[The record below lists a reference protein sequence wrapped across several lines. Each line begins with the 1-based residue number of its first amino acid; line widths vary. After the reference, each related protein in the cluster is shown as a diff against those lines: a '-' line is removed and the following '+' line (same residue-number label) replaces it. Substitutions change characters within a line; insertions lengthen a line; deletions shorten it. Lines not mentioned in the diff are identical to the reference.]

1 MKRTFNFL
9 ILAMAVLG
17 VQAQQYFI
25 QENFSGTWPPSGWTI
40 SAQAGNWAAVSTS
53 NAGGTAPEAR
63 LNWSPQFTGETRL
76 ITPSVDVS
84 SSGASLLVFSF
95 KHMVDNYSGNYQ
107 IGVSARTKLGP
118 WTNLWTQTV
127 SGNIAAQ
134 TRTIEITDADLLNSD
149 ELQFSLFFNGNSY
162 NINYWYIDDVS
173 LVSPADFDLA
183 ITNISVPTH
192 FMGEKAVT
200 GSVTSNGLQAINSF
214 DLNWQVDDGEVFT
227 QNFSGLNLGLFQ
239 SYQFTTNSTIDLGPG
254 TYTLHVF
261 VSNING
267 EEEDDVAEND
277 HASKLIHIPHQEI
290 QRLPLFE
297 SFTSSTCA
305 PCATFNLGTF
315 NGFTQQNQGEL
326 ALIKYQMNWPGNGDP
341 YYTAEGGT
349 RRVYYGVSGVPDL
362 FADGKRVATN
372 STAVNN
378 AFQAAKATPSFMA
391 IDGFYT
397 AEGNN
402 IMIDAN
408 IMPYA
413 DFPEARVHVVVIEG
427 TTTGN
432 VGSNGETS
440 FKHVMMKMLPGANG
454 TAASL
459 NALEPYHITHTFNMS
474 ATFVEEME
482 DLKVVVFVQNHSTK
496 EMYQAGYLRTPSVP
510 VAAFSIEDGATNVSL
525 NPVIH
530 IDFDQAVRHADQT
543 EITTENIGS
552 LLQMH
557 ETDENGTAIPFTAE
571 INEEKTQ
578 ISIEPVEK
586 LDGDL
591 LVYLGLGAVSDYSPW
606 PFNSEPTAIT
616 FTTLSTV
623 STDDLHIPGLAV
635 YPNPASNLINV
646 RLPGETSA
654 EMRILDMRGA
664 LLVSKAGSGQS
675 FQMDVSALPAGIYFF
690 EVVTPAGR
698 SMKKI
703 SIVR

>member
-1 MKRTFNFL
+1 M
-9 ILAMAVLG
+9 
-17 VQAQQYFI
+17 
-25 QENFSGTWPPSGWTI
+25 
-40 SAQAGNWAAVSTS
+40 
-53 NAGGTAPEAR
+53 
-63 LNWSPQFTGETRL
+63 
-76 ITPSVDVS
+76 
-84 SSGASLLVFSF
+84 
-95 KHMVDNYSGNYQ
+95 
-107 IGVSARTKLGP
+107 
-118 WTNLWTQTV
+118 
-127 SGNIAAQ
+127 
-134 TRTIEITDADLLNSD
+134 
-149 ELQFSLFFNGNSY
+149 
-162 NINYWYIDDVS
+162 
-173 LVSPADFDLA
+173 
-183 ITNISVPTH
+183 
-192 FMGEKAVT
+192 
-200 GSVTSNGLQAINSF
+200 
-214 DLNWQVDDGEVFT
+214 
-227 QNFSGLNLGLFQ
+227 
-239 SYQFTTNSTIDLGPG
+239 
-254 TYTLHVF
+254 
-261 VSNING
+261 
-267 EEEDDVAEND
+267 AENNL
-277 HASKLIHIPHQEI
+277 ASKLIHVAHQAT
-290 QRLPLFE
+290 QRLPMFE

-305 PCATFNLGTF
+305 PCFTFNSSFF
-315 NGFTQQNQGEL
+315 NNFTQQNQDEL
-326 ALIKYQMNWPGNGDP
+326 ALIKYQMSWPAPGDP
-341 YYTAEGGT
+341 YFTAEGGT
-349 RRVYYGVSGVPDL
+349 RRGYYGVSGVPDL
-362 FADGKRVATN
+362 FADGKRVAT
-372 STAVNN
+372 SSAAVNN

-413 DFPEARVHVVVIEG
+413 DFPETRVHVVVIEG

-454 TAASL
+454 AAASL

-482 DLKVVVFVQNHSTK
+482 DLKVVVFVQNHATR
-496 EMYQAGYLRTPSVP
+496 EVYQVANMKKAGSPMAT
-510 VAAFSIEDGATNVSL
+510 FNIENGATDISL
-525 NPVIH
+525 NPVIL
-530 IDFDQAVRHADQT
+530 IDFDQAVRHTDGS
-543 EITTENIGS
+543 EITTESIGS
-552 LLQMH
+552 LIQMH
-557 ETDENGTAIPFTAE
+557 ETDENGTAIPFTAD

-606 PFNSEPTAIT
+606 PFNSQPTAIT